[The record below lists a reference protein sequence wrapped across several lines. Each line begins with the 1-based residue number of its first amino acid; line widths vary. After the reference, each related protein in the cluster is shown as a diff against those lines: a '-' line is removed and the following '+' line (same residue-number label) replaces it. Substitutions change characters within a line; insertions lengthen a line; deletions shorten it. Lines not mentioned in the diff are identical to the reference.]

1 MSEDGTRRP
10 AAEFESRLAVLAQA
24 IHDLLDEAL
33 ADPDEMLSFQRAEQV
48 LMAATGIRGRAAKIK
63 ARAALRMWRG
73 SDDVS
78 LSVLARRLGISK
90 QRADQLVRKA
100 RELDGRDI

>member
-1 MSEDGTRRP
+1 MTDASDGGFDDRLSALAR
-10 AAEFESRLAVLAQA
+10 AAHAM
-24 IHDLLDEAL
+24 LDEAL
-33 ADPDEMLSFQRAEQV
+33 ADPDAEASFRHAGSILE
-48 LMAATGIRGRAAKIK
+48 AASGLRGRAAKVK
-63 ARAALRMWRG
+63 ARAALRLWHPR
-73 SDDVS
+73 DTS

>member
-1 MSEDGTRRP
+1 MSDQGGQR
-10 AAEFESRLAVLAQA
+10 FDDRLAVLAQA

-33 ADPDEMLSFQRAEQV
+33 ADPDEISSFRHAEGV
-48 LMAATGIRGRAAKIK
+48 LRAATGLRGRAAKVK
-63 ARAALRMWRG
+63 ARAALRLWHP
-73 SDDVS
+73 DDVS
-78 LSVLARRLGISK
+78 LSELARRLGISK